1 MASWPATLPQLPMA
15 SGFSESPP
23 DTTVRTKM
31 DAGPAKVRRRFTA
44 NVRPIKASFLMTTAQ
59 IADLDTFY
67 VTTTVGGS
75 ASFTWIDPRTS
86 SSKSFRFMA
95 PPEYNLTSGDYWSV
109 SLQLEQL
116 P

>member
-1 MASWPATLPQLPMA
+1 MASWPSTLPQLPLA
-15 SGFSESPP
+15 GGFSESPP

-44 NVRPIKASFLMTTAQ
+44 NVRPFKVSFLMTSEQ
-59 IADLDTFY
+59 IGYLDTFY

-75 ASFTWIDPRTS
+75 ASFTWVSPRTGS
-86 SSKSFRFMA
+86 TKSFRFIS
-95 PPEYNLTSGDYWSV
+95 PPEYNLSSGDYWSV
-109 SLQLEQL
+109 AMQLEQL